1 MLGRRGND
9 GLEER
14 RCNDDAIQV
23 HHLGSYRDGS
33 SASRISSPASPLLP
47 THPSPSFYQP
57 RVLAKLSIFEP
68 VLQDQSLGA
77 EYRKARATNIPEPIA
92 PFDPHP
98 VEGE

>member
-23 HHLGSYRDGS
+23 HHLGSYRERS
-33 SASRISSPASPLLP
+33 SASRISSPSSPLLP
-47 THPSPSFYQP
+47 SHPSPAFYQP

-68 VLQDQSLGA
+68 MLQGQSLRA
-77 EYRKARATNIPEPIA
+77 EYRKARATNIPERIA